1 MRLESS
7 RDPGAATVRS
17 GRRKLRPG
25 EPSDWNQKADDA
37 PPQPHPRGTV
47 QIQRRL
53 DLATAPSP
61 PQLTMRRRESSN
73 SKAANATAAAPIA
86 PATSAAAVA
95 AAVASGGRSKVAPW
109 QPGLARAAS
118 DAYRRPSGT
127 LMDSYDGEDES
138 ANEQQPSRRTRRN
151 SSPPNLPR
159 RRLMPG
165 AYSEPSTHRSAS
177 VSSYGG
183 DVDDDHGLEVE
194 EIPPDGSD
202 HYSRQHMSSRDGYL
216 DSSSDRIR
224 YRKRFAPR
232 YYSDNER
239 ESDPPLSA
247 SEMASTSHTRESSRV
262 RERSESPDK
271 AHRYQLTHVIGGS
284 RPPVASRKSS
294 NNKLTRRATSVGRDA
309 VGYRSAESAYEE
321 RDPRRSFTMRS
332 ARSLNGSTSGPAR
345 ILGNIFGNTLSRP
358 TSRPVSRPTS
368 RPPSRPTSRP
378 TSRPSSPDNFFKVEK
393 PGKAEKRKGV
403 KCVICMEDTP
413 SSKGADL
420 KCGHRM
426 CNACM
431 KRNFEMSIHDP
442 QHMPP
447 RCCTKSHIPLKHV
460 DKLFDNAFKRT
471 WNRKFAEYSTGN
483 RVYCPS
489 KRCGEWIKPT
499 SFYRGEDGR
508 RVARCGRCKTKVC
521 PKCSG
526 KWHSST
532 ECPRDEE
539 TNRFLDQAKEEGWK
553 RCYKCKSM
561 VELKE
566 GCNHMTCRCGAEFC
580 MICGTKW
587 KGCSCPWFN
596 YENGSNPWE
605 NNQIQDLNIPTEDL
619 RKILRTN
626 RPISMEELRSYAR
639 PTSSMPAARPRPQ
652 TYEEEL
658 LLRRLQEQRDA
669 GFARRLQVED
679 DHDDEREDDHNPDHD
694 RDRNRDRE
702 RKQRDR
708 DRGRDRDRERERER
722 ERENPFAPITPDVD
736 EDEMD
741 FGLSSSKH
749 HPIEDYRRT
758 SMPTLPTAA
767 PAAQPPPPYSS
778 YVSGVNRARGP
789 QRSGS
794 MEQRLAERLSE
805 NRPGRR
811 SRGPSPPA
819 PAMRPHVLHSTRDAT
834 LGHTSDMGI
843 GMALGAMGRGSMP
856 PPPAYAP
863 VPAMPSPGLT
873 RPNPFGGDV
882 YYDNA
887 YTTTPRSVHDPY
899 YYGGMD
905 AAEAELPSPRRRSRR
920 SGEER
925 ERPKSSTLA
934 GLTGYGRGAHR
945 VSEWRAFVEPGVPDG
960 E

>member
-25 EPSDWNQKADDA
+25 EPSDWNQKVNDA
-37 PPQPHPRGTV
+37 APQPHTRGTV

-61 PQLTMRRRESSN
+61 PQLTMRRKESNN
-73 SKAANATAAAPIA
+73 SKALDATAATPTV
-86 PATSAAAVA
+86 PATAADAVA
-95 AAVASGGRSKVAPW
+95 AAAAAANGGRSNIPPW

-118 DAYRRPSGT
+118 DAYRRPKGT

-138 ANEQQPSRRTRRN
+138 ANEQPSRRTRRN
-151 SSPPNLPR
+151 SSPPNHPR

-183 DVDDDHGLEVE
+183 DEDDDHGLEVE
-194 EIPPDGSD
+194 EIPPDGSSR
-202 HYSRQHMSSRDGYL
+202 HSRQHLSSRDEYL
-216 DSSSDRIR
+216 DSSSDRNR
-224 YRKRFAPR
+224 YRKRFTPRR
-232 YYSDNER
+232 YYSDDER

-247 SEMASTSHTRESSRV
+247 SDVPSTSHTRESSRV
-262 RERSESPDK
+262 RERSESAHK
-271 AHRYQLTHVIGGS
+271 AQRYQLTHVIEGS

-294 NNKLTRRATSVGRDA
+294 NNKLTRRATSTGRDG
-309 VGYRSAESAYEE
+309 VGYRSAESAYED

-345 ILGNIFGNTLSRP
+345 ILGNIFGNAASGPISGPASRP
-358 TSRPVSRPTS
+358 ASR
-368 RPPSRPTSRP
+368 
-378 TSRPSSPDNFFKVEK
+378 SRPSSPDKFFRLEK
-393 PGKAEKRKGV
+393 QAKMEKRKGV
-403 KCVICMEDTP
+403 ECVICMEDTP

-447 RCCTKSHIPLKHV
+447 RCCTKTHIPLKHV

-587 KGCSCPWFN
+587 KSCSCPWFN
-596 YENGSNPWE
+596 YENGTNPWE

-619 RKILRTN
+619 RKILRAN
-626 RPISMEELRSYAR
+626 RPISMEELRSYSR
-639 PTSSMPAARPRPQ
+639 PTSSMPATRPRPQ
-652 TYEEEL
+652 TYEEEM

-669 GFARRLQVED
+669 DFARRLQVSDEHEDEHED
-679 DHDDEREDDHNPDHD
+679 DRDHD
-694 RDRNRDRE
+694 RDRNRDRDRDRD
-702 RKQRDR
+702 RKRDR
-708 DRGRDRDRERERER
+708 DRGRDRDWERER
-722 ERENPFAPITPDVD
+722 ERENPFAPITPEED

-741 FGLSSSKH
+741 FGLSGSKH
-749 HPIEDYRRT
+749 HPMEDYRRT
-758 SMPTLPTAA
+758 SLPTLPTAA
-767 PAAQPPPPYSS
+767 SAAQPQPPYSS

-794 MEQRLAERLSE
+794 MEQRLADRLSE

-819 PAMRPHVLHSTRDAT
+819 PAMRPHVLHPRDAT
-834 LGHTSDMGI
+834 LGHASDMGI

-863 VPAMPSPGLT
+863 VPAMPSPGLM
-873 RPNPFGGDV
+873 RPNPFGGDA

-899 YYGGMD
+899 YYGMET
-905 AAEAELPSPRRRSRR
+905 AETELPSPRRRSRR

-945 VSEWRAFVEPGVPDG
+945 VSEWRSFVEPGVPDG